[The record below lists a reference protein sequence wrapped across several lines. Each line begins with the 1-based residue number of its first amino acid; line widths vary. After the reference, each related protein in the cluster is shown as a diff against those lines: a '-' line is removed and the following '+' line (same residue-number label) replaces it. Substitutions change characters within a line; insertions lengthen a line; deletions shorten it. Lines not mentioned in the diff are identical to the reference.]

1 METLE
6 KLLAASEK
14 TIAALM
20 MHTYNVLNKEFK
32 MVESRLKRTSDC
44 QTLIAEHCK
53 EKRGA
58 TDNLDSKLVN
68 LNVGG
73 KILII
78 KRSTILSEGDDMN
91 FLFLMISG
99 RWDYLLP
106 KDRDGVIF
114 VDLDPALIAPIFD
127 KLRFRSNYGSKE
139 QLRPRISV
147 NKIVT
152 FDAVVSYF
160 RISGMIHGKMALS
173 EDSTI
178 QHMNDPKNKL
188 LLHSFLPSDFTES
201 RLRFEL
207 LYRGS
212 RDGKMAADFHRRC
225 DGKGNTVSVIKDRY
239 DNVFGGFADKAW
251 GTQPSWVKSEK
262 SFLFS
267 LKSSLGDEVVKFPVD
282 TRDQHSLYHQTNYM
296 CAFGN
301 GDLHVLPSPGNSS
314 ISIGTSYQ
322 NPTSAYSLQYCTGGR
337 PTFKIAEI
345 EVYQVIKEDF
355 KVQSPVGF
363 NADDLPDI
371 LKSFT
376 RTEQSSLEAV
386 SESIE
391 ISNVYTTQTRH
402 LSSNL
407 IYRAQV
413 AQLAEEELLLELMW
427 IEHLSVPMSK
437 RNISTGLLAEWL
449 GICKASADVL
459 PVSNRVDVTSCASG
473 MQNRV
478 EKLMAGLQIPMV
490 SKMKRDGTE
499 DSTVSS
505 AVSNESESAISG
517 KIATAVDDVISF
529 NVGGTIIAVLRSTL
543 LLQAPNSTFAAR
555 YSDRW
560 VQQPDEVDKFGNIY
574 MVKENILHLDIISSS
589 VKSLLLFF
597 LPSSFIS
604 SFIHF
609 FHKNDFFI

>member
-14 TIAALM
+14 TIGALM
-20 MHTYNVLNKEFK
+20 LHTYNVLNKEFK
-32 MVESRLKRTSDC
+32 MVESRLKRIQDC

-53 EKRGA
+53 EKGGA

-114 VDLDPALIAPIFD
+114 IDLDPALIAPIFD

-139 QLRPRISV
+139 HLRPRISV
-147 NKIVT
+147 NKIAI
-152 FDAVVSYF
+152 FDAVVSYY
-160 RISGMIHGKMALS
+160 RISGIIHGKMSLS

-225 DGKGNTVSVIKDRY
+225 DGKGNTVSVIKDWY
-239 DNVFGGFADKAW
+239 GNVFGGFADKAW

-282 TRDQHSLYHQTNYM
+282 TRDQHSLYHEKNYM

-301 GDLHVLPSPGNSS
+301 GDLHVLPGPGNSS
-314 ISIGTSYQ
+314 INIGTSYQ

-517 KIATAVDDVISF
+517 KIVTAVDDVISF

-543 LLQAPNSTFAAR
+543 LFQAPNSTFAAS

-560 VQQPDEVDKFGNIY
+560 VQQPDEVDERGNIY
-574 MVKENILHLDIISSS
+574 MVRKIWHHSICIISSS
-589 VKSLLLFF
+589 SA
-597 LPSSFIS
+597 I
-604 SFIHF
+604 F
-609 FHKNDFFI
+609 FHISFLFSSISPSFTGMMTS